1 LHILGQ
7 PNTPFAL
14 PQLRWRNGEPGSSD
28 KAVGSKCGR
37 VDKPAR
43 NCSFATR
50 FDCVA
55 VTQLVTDVLYY
66 EWQPVSASFEGAG
79 HPPLRSDDTEAG
91 RGSGGGSSSRDTNPP
106 GEPNPHRLFSANPL
120 AGLPALRQVH

>member
-1 LHILGQ
+1 MSPQHDGSHPPPVASACDVVEVAYCRPLWLSGSYHARFSEGM
-7 PNTPFAL
+7 
-14 PQLRWRNGEPGSSD
+14 QLRWRNGEPGSSD

-66 EWQPVSASFEGAG
+66 EW
-79 HPPLRSDDTEAG
+79 
-91 RGSGGGSSSRDTNPP
+91 
-106 GEPNPHRLFSANPL
+106 
-120 AGLPALRQVH
+120 RQ